1 MTEHETIEQENK
13 PVDLGY
19 EIPEEGI
26 DMPGMMRMIETNL
39 ITQALQRSISVASA
53 ARLLNL
59 NRTTLVAKMNRLG
72 LVWAGSQEVANGE

>member
-1 MTEHETIEQENK
+1 MTENETMEQENE
-13 PVDLGY
+13 PVDLGF

-26 DMPGMMRMIETNL
+26 DMPEMVRMLETSL

-59 NRTTLVAKMNRLG
+59 NRTTLVAKMKRLG
-72 LVWAGSQEVANGE
+72 MEYQTASAEVQND